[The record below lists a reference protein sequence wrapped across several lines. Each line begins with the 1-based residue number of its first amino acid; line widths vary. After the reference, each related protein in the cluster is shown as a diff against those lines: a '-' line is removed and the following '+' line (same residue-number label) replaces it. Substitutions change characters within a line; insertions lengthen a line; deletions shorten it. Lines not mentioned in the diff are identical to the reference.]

1 MTYLGLQMLQNE
13 NASRHLEVLLI
24 FQQVGRRAEGQ
35 NNCSLGSLAAI
46 FYQWS
51 VLQFSLLVTWVIE
64 LKEARPKMHEYVYIC
79 SLCSNIQQG

>member
-1 MTYLGLQMLQNE
+1 MKYLGLQMLQDE

-24 FQQVGRRAEGQ
+24 FQQLGRMAEGQ
-35 NNCSLGSLAAI
+35 NNCGLGSLAAI

-51 VLQFSLLVTWVIE
+51 VLQFPLLMTWVIE
-64 LKEARPKMHEYVYIC
+64 LKEARPTMHEYVYIC